1 MLRELEG
8 RVPKEWGR
16 EEQLRLASGTLRA
29 CSLLVQPVSKCSH
42 MLPSIILLTVHP
54 SFYPLSIILL
64 TLHPSTPF
72 PFIHVSFLLS
82 THPSTGL
89 MLNNNSMRYV

>member
-16 EEQLRLASGTLRA
+16 GGAAEAGLWTLRA
-29 CSLLVQPVSKCSH
+29 CSLLVQVVSKCSH

-64 TLHPSTPF
+64 TVHPSTPF
-72 PFIHVSFLLS
+72 PLFMYPSSYLPIHPL
-82 THPSTGL
+82 GL
-89 MLNNNSMRYV
+89 C